1 MLVEAIPR
9 LAVGLRTTFPDA
21 RIELEGTKSLRVLFP
36 NHPNWEVEV
45 VTRPFID
52 PAGAEFQFISSS
64 VILRYECLQDITEED
79 FQRLI
84 TCENFGLRG
93 VSVLAGTEG
102 KERVVR
108 VRSAYLGAKGR
119 SRDEQENIAID
130 ILSLLRYSRL
140 LEDRILRSS
149 AGSWFSYEMYHSQY
163 FSATRGRNR
172 YINYA
177 RNIFNGSA
185 DRVFGQVMEMLKDDY
200 SYEVEVTDGQAAR
213 VTPPSQQIEMVVRLP
228 IEVPMLTCFAP
239 LHTASSSLS
248 EYNTQAQELRLPKVG
263 VMKLINKLNHE
274 VDTGH
279 FEVGPD
285 GTLISFI
292 AWKHLTNDLRYY
304 SLDQMVAAV
313 HAAQRLLEREIESLF
328 TSLEDGVKEGI
339 ESLSLQTGRTGAL
352 ERRSA

>member
-9 LAVGLRTTFPDA
+9 LAVGLRSTFPDA
-21 RIELEGTKSLRVLFP
+21 RIELQGTKSLRVVFP
-36 NHPNWEVEV
+36 NNPNWEVEV

-64 VILRYECLQDITEED
+64 VLLRYECLQDISEED

-93 VSVLAGTEG
+93 VSVLADHDDRQ
-102 KERVVR
+102 KSKPRVVR
-108 VRSAYLGAKGR
+108 VRSAFLGSKGR

-130 ILSLLRYSRL
+130 ILSLVRYTRL
-140 LEDRILRSS
+140 LEDRIMRSS
-149 AGSWFSYEMYHSQY
+149 AGGWFSYEMYHSQY
-163 FSATRGRNR
+163 FSSTRGRNR

-177 RNIFNGSA
+177 RNIFQGSP
-185 DRVFGQVMEMLKDDY
+185 DRVFGQVLGMLKDDY
-200 SYEVEVTDGQAAR
+200 SYEIEMTDGQAAR
-213 VTPPSQQIEMVVRLP
+213 VTPPSQSIEMVVRLP

-239 LHTASSSLS
+239 MHTASSSLG
-248 EYNTQAQELRLPKVG
+248 EYNAKARQRRRPQVR
-263 VMKLINKLNHE
+263 VMDLISKLNHA

-313 HAAQRLLEREIESLF
+313 HAAQRLLEHEIESLF
-328 TSLEDGVKEGI
+328 SELGVKNEV
-339 ESLSLQTGRTGAL
+339 SQTSGVHAL